1 MSKNKEKKVNSM
13 AEPIL
18 QENIPQ
24 KETGLNKILS
34 FIERVGNSL
43 PHPFMLFVYLASAMI
58 ILSWII
64 SLFDVTVVHPGS
76 GEELAIKSLISGEG
90 LQFILTSM
98 LNNFTGFK
106 PLGLVLTMM
115 LGIGLAQ
122 KVGLL
127 ESAIKVTI
135 MKAHRSIVTYAV
147 FFIGIMGN
155 IASDAAFVIIPPLA
169 AVIFHSIG
177 RHPIAGLA
185 AGFASVGIGFTANII
200 IAGTDALLSGIST
213 EVAKTIDP
221 NVVVTP
227 VDNWYFM
234 SISVFVLTVVGALIT
249 EKLIEPRLGIYE
261 GKAAKNN
268 MHQNNPIENKA
279 LVKTLIAALVYIGV
293 IAVLLFIPNSPL
305 RNEEGG
311 IIPSPFLDGII
322 PIIFLFFVTVGV
334 TYGVAMKKI
343 TSTAD
348 IPKFMTDSIKDMG
361 GYIVLVFAIAQF
373 IAYFN
378 WSNLATWI
386 AVNSAELLKELNITG
401 LPVIIAFVLL
411 TCILSLF
418 ITSGSALWALEAPIF
433 LPMLMLLNYHPAFVQ
448 IAYRIGD
455 SSTNMLTPLNP
466 YIAIVLA
473 FMNEYDKKAGIG
485 TLMALMIPYTVA
497 YLITWIIMLV
507 VFGLLGIPVGPG
519 VGMYIK

>member
-1 MSKNKEKKVNSM
+1 MSKNKKRGESM
-13 AEPIL
+13 GAPVL
-18 QENIPQ
+18 QEVSAQ
-24 KETGLNKILS
+24 KEKGFNRILS
-34 FIERVGNSL
+34 VIERVGNRL

-58 ILSWII
+58 ILSWFI
-64 SLFDVTVVHPGS
+64 SLFDVKVVHPGS
-76 GEELAIKSLISGEG
+76 GEELAVKSLISAEG

-98 LNNFTGFK
+98 LTNFTGFK

-127 ESAIKVTI
+127 ESAIKFTI
-135 MKAHRSIVTYAV
+135 LKAHKSIVTYAV
-147 FFIGIMGN
+147 FFVGILGN
-155 IASDAAFVIIPPLA
+155 VASDAAFVIIPPLA
-169 AVIFHSIG
+169 AVIFHSLG

-185 AGFASVGIGFTANII
+185 AGFASVGVGFTANII

-234 SISVFVLTVVGALIT
+234 SISVFVLTLAGGLIT
-249 EKLIEPRLGIYE
+249 EKLIEPRLGKYE
-261 GKAAKNN
+261 GKEVVKKD
-268 MHQNNPIENKA
+268 MQQDNPVERKA
-279 LVKTLIAALVYIGV
+279 LTKTLIAAFVYNGV
-293 IAVLLFIPNSPL
+293 VGVLLFIPNSPL
-305 RNEEGG
+305 RNPEGG

-322 PIIFLFFVTVGV
+322 PIIFLFFVTLGV
-334 TYGVAMKKI
+334 TYGVAVKKI
-343 TSTAD
+343 TSSSD
-348 IPKFMTDSIKDMG
+348 VPKYMTESIKDMG
-361 GYIVLVFAIAQF
+361 AYIVLVFAIAQF
-373 IAYFN
+373 IAFFN

-386 AVNSAELLKELNITG
+386 AVNSAELLKDLNMTG
-401 LPVIIAFVLL
+401 LPVLIIFALL
-411 TCILSLF
+411 TAILSLF

-473 FMNEYDKKAGIG
+473 FMHEYDKKAGIG
-485 TLMALMIPYTVA
+485 TLMALMIPYTIA
-497 YLITWIIMLV
+497 YFVLWIIMLIIFG
-507 VFGLLGIPVGPG
+507 VFGIPIGPG
-519 VGMYIK
+519 VEMYLK